1 VRVEFDTPAPGP
13 IPGIVSTEL
22 SWEEQAYA
30 TLTPGTPVV
39 REERVRTGG
48 HLADWPVEWLRW
60 QAGAAIDR
68 LDGTRHVAIDGRLL
82 ARILEDRATLTLS
95 LAHWTPT
102 AVGPSFSAGG
112 VAGAW
117 RSSDD
122 RGQPAWFG
130 FAGVAAASA
139 AAPLAVWPGAGTSL
153 TRGALLRAHP
163 LTDGGV
169 VAGDAFGR
177 RLAFATVEHE
187 RPVWSGPYGLAT
199 MAIFMDTARAW
210 ERREPGVSPW
220 HVDLGAGVRF
230 GEPGSNGV
238 VRLDLAYGLR
248 DRQAA
253 VSAGYVAAWGR

>member
-1 VRVEFDTPAPGP
+1 VLDDRISVAVDVEH
-13 IPGIVSTEL
+13 
-22 SWEEQAYA
+22 WR
-30 TLTPGTPVV
+30 PVI
-39 REERVRTGG
+39 
-48 HLADWPVEWLRW
+48 
-60 QAGAAIDR
+60 GA
-68 LDGTRHVAIDGRLL
+68 
-82 ARILEDRATLTLS
+82 RA
-95 LAHWTPT
+95 
-102 AVGPSFSAGG
+102 FSAGG
-112 VAGAW
+112 LTAAW
-117 RSSDD
+117 RSSGD
-122 RGQPAWFG
+122 RRRPGWFG

-187 RPVWSGPYGLAT
+187 RPVWSSPYGLAT
-199 MAIFMDTARAW
+199 MAIFVDTARAW
-210 ERREPGVSPW
+210 QRRVPGPTPW

-238 VRLDLAYGLR
+238 VRLDLAYGLH